1 MKLFGKT
8 LAEVNAE
15 KTSRDL
21 ASCLVNRRNAYRDES
36 DPLFFD
42 YQRGEKT
49 KEEWM
54 AKIAEIKSRYPKPS
68 ATK

>member
-8 LAEVNAE
+8 QTQVDAE
-15 KTSRDL
+15 KHQKILEACIRSRL
-21 ASCLVNRRNAYRDES
+21 AAYRDES
-36 DPLFFD
+36 DPIFFD

-54 AKIAEIKSRYPKPS
+54 SKVDEIKKRYPKP
-68 ATK
+68 